1 MEGEA
6 GIIVDQATVIHE
18 TFWLGFRHGR
28 RIHEY
33 AHHLCD
39 HEPAMR
45 EELLLIGTTNRVH
58 RAFALGELR
67 GYRQAG
73 QDIHGGPVR
82 V

>member
-1 MEGEA
+1 MPSIDPLDPVHDA
-6 GIIVDQATVIHE
+6 Y
-18 TFWLGFRHGR
+18 WLGFRHGR
-28 RIHEY
+28 RVHEY
-33 AHHLCD
+33 AHRLCD

-45 EELLLIGTTNRVH
+45 EELRLIGTTNRRH
-58 RAFALGELR
+58 RAFQLGELR